1 MNTPAATRIVEP
13 SPGRVARLA
22 LDVPLPQLFDYRL
35 PDGVLAPPGSRA
47 IVPFGKRRVVGV
59 VIEVANASEIPAERL
74 KEVVAIAADSPP
86 LPPHWLALTR
96 FAADYYQRA
105 LGEVVLA
112 ALPPRLRRP
121 EPLARAPAAYAITE
135 TGREALG
142 SLPARSRTKR
152 TLLATLADAPVAAAA
167 LPLATDA
174 ARRSLRELLASGWVV
189 PHRSAIA
196 PVSPDERFALTA
208 AQSSAVD
215 AVLGARDRFEPFLVH
230 GVTGSGKT
238 EVYLRLAVET
248 VRAGKQA
255 LVLVPEINL
264 TPALEREFR
273 ACFPGD
279 LLVTLTSATADNERA
294 GSFIAAQE
302 GVARVVLGTRL
313 AVFTPLTD
321 LGLVIVDEEHDP
333 SFKQQE
339 GLRYS
344 ARDLAVWRAR
354 ESGCPVVLGSA
365 TPSLESWTNAHAGRY
380 RMIEL
385 PERARPGAVLPAVRT
400 LDLRAEPAKE
410 GLAASL
416 VAAIAARLERGEQSL
431 VFLNRR
437 GYAPVLG
444 CGACGWAAGCGRCA
458 AHLVVHLADR
468 RLACHHCGHTEP
480 IPRACPACGNVD
492 LFPFGRGT
500 QRVET
505 VLAAHF
511 PKARILRIDSDS
523 MRAKGRWEDT
533 ADAIRAGR
541 ADILVG
547 TQILAKGHDFPLV
560 TLVGV
565 LNADAALFAADYRAP
580 ERLFAQLEQVA
591 GRAGRADRPGEVLIQ
606 TRYPHHPLYRA
617 LVEHDY
623 ARFADALAEERRVAG
638 FPPFVHEAV
647 LRAESRD
654 IAEAIAFLRDAV
666 RALPSDRE
674 GVNVYDPVPMTLAR
688 LSGWERAHVL
698 AQSTSRRALQ
708 TLLAAWRTTL
718 SAMPRRAAVRWHFDV
733 DPIEF

>member
-1 MNTPAATRIVEP
+1 VEP
-13 SPGRVARLA
+13 PATTPVVDRPPGRVARVA
-22 LDVPLPQLFDYRL
+22 LDVPLPQLFDYL
-35 PDGVLAPPGSRA
+35 VPEGDGMVPGARVV
-47 IVPFGKRRVVGV
+47 VPFGKRRVVGIV
-59 VIEVANASEIPAERL
+59 VELADASEVPRERL
-74 KEVVAIAADSPP
+74 RPIAAVAKDAPP

-96 FAADYYQRA
+96 FAADYYQRP
-105 LGEVVLA
+105 LGEAMLS
-112 ALPPRLRRP
+112 ALPPRLRRA
-121 EPLARAPAAYAITE
+121 EPLVRSPAGFAITDAGRTALESLSARA
-135 TGREALG
+135 
-142 SLPARSRTKR
+142 RTKR
-152 TLLATLADAPVAAAA
+152 ALLAALVDAPVAATA
-167 LPLATDA
+167 PLLETDS
-174 ARRSLRELLASGWVV
+174 ARRSLREMLAAGWVA
-189 PHRSAIA
+189 PHRPVVA
-196 PVSPDERFALTA
+196 PVSPDARFALTA
-208 AQSSAVD
+208 AQTAAVD
-215 AVLGARDRFEPFLVH
+215 TVIGARSRFEAFLVH

-238 EVYLRLAVET
+238 EVYLRLAAEM
-248 VRAGKQA
+248 VRAGKQV
-255 LVLVPEINL
+255 LILVPEINL

-279 LLVTLTSATADNERA
+279 LLVTLTSAAAENERA
-294 GSFIAAQE
+294 ESFLAAQE

-313 AVFTPLTD
+313 AVFTPLPD
-321 LGLVIVDEEHDP
+321 LGLLIVDEEHDP

-354 ESGCPVVLGSA
+354 ESECPVVLGSA

-380 RMIEL
+380 RLIAL
-385 PERARPGAVLPAVRT
+385 PDRARPGAVLPTVRT
-400 LDLRAEPAKE
+400 VDLRAEPAKE
-410 GLAASL
+410 GLAESL
-416 VAAIAARLERGEQSL
+416 VAALAARLERGEQSL

-444 CGACGWAAGCGRCA
+444 CGACGWAAGCSRCT

-468 RLACHHCGHTEP
+468 RLACHHCGHVEP
-480 IPRACPACGNVD
+480 IPRACPTCGNVD

-505 VLAAHF
+505 ALAARF
-511 PKARILRIDSDS
+511 PGARILRIDSDS
-523 MRAKGRWEDT
+523 MRAKGRWADT
-533 ADAIRAGR
+533 ADAIREGH

-547 TQILAKGHDFPLV
+547 TQILSKGHDFPLV

-647 LRAESRD
+647 LRAESRE
-654 IAEAIAFLRDAV
+654 IAAAVAFLREAL

-698 AQSTSRRALQ
+698 AQSPSRRALQ
-708 TLLAAWRTTL
+708 TMLTEWRARVGSL
-718 SAMPRRAAVRWHFDV
+718 RVHGDVRWHFDV

>member
-1 MNTPAATRIVEP
+1 V
-13 SPGRVARLA
+13 A
-22 LDVPLPQLFDYRL
+22 LDVPLPQLFDYAL
-35 PDGVLAPPGSRA
+35 SDGDEAMPGARVV
-47 IVPFGKRRVVGV
+47 VPFGTRRVVGIV
-59 VIEVANASEIPAERL
+59 VEIADTSDVGPERL
-74 KEVVAIAADSPP
+74 RSVLAVARDAPP
-86 LPPHWLALTR
+86 LSAQWMALAR
-96 FAADYYQRA
+96 FAADYYQRP
-105 LGEVVLA
+105 LGEAMLA

-121 EPLARAPAAYAITE
+121 EPLVRAPAAYAITAA
-135 TGREALG
+135 GREALAT
-142 SLPARSRTKR
+142 LPPRARTKR
-152 TLLATLADAPVAAAA
+152 ALLTAFVES
-167 LPLATDA
+167 PLAAEAPALGTDA
-174 ARRSLRELLASGWVV
+174 ARKCVRELLAAGWVE
-189 PHRSAIA
+189 PHRRPAAPIA
-196 PVSPDERFALTA
+196 PEARFALTHAQRA
-208 AQSSAVD
+208 AVEAVN
-215 AVLGARDRFEPFLVH
+215 AARGRFEAFLVH

-238 EVYLRLAVET
+238 EVYLRLAADA
-248 VRAGKQA
+248 VRAGGQV

-273 ACFPGD
+273 TCFPGE
-279 LLVTLTSATADNERA
+279 LLVTLTSAAAENERA
-294 GSFIAAQE
+294 ASFIAAQE
-302 GVARVVLGTRL
+302 GTARVVLGTRL
-313 AVFTPLTD
+313 AVFTPLPD

-354 ESGCPVVLGSA
+354 ESQCPVVLGSA

-380 RMIEL
+380 RMIAL
-385 PERARPGAVLPAVRT
+385 PERARPGAALPTVRT
-400 LDLRAEPAKE
+400 VDLRAEPVKE
-410 GLAASL
+410 GLATSL
-416 VAAIAARLERGEQSL
+416 VAAVEARLARGEQSL

-468 RLACHHCGHTEP
+468 RLACHHCGHVEP
-480 IPRACPACGNVD
+480 IPRSCPTCGNVD

-500 QRVET
+500 QRVEN
-505 VLAAHF
+505 VLAARF
-511 PKARILRIDSDS
+511 PAARILRIDSDS
-523 MRAKGRWEDT
+523 MRAKGRWTDT

-623 ARFADALAEERRVAG
+623 ARFADALAEERRIAG

-647 LRAESRD
+647 LRAESREM
-654 IAEAIAFLRDAV
+654 AVAIGFLREAL
-666 RALPSDRE
+666 RALPPERE

-698 AQSTSRRALQ
+698 AQSPSRRALQ
-708 TLLAAWRTTL
+708 AMVGAWREKL
-718 SAMPRRAAVRWHFDV
+718 HGLRPHGAVRWHFDV

>member
-167 LPLATDA
+167 LPLVTDA

-468 RLACHHCGHTEP
+468 RLACHHCGHIEP
-480 IPRACPACGNVD
+480 IPRACPTCGNVD

-718 SAMPRRAAVRWHFDV
+718 SAMPRRGAVRWHFDV

>member
-1 MNTPAATRIVEP
+1 
-13 SPGRVARLA
+13 
-22 LDVPLPQLFDYRL
+22 
-35 PDGVLAPPGSRA
+35 PPGSRA

-167 LPLATDA
+167 LPLVTDA

-468 RLACHHCGHTEP
+468 RLACHHCGHIEP
-480 IPRACPACGNVD
+480 IPRACPTCGNVD
-492 LFPFGRGT
+492 LSPFGRGT

>member
-1 MNTPAATRIVEP
+1 MNIPATPPAAEHRQERIA
-13 SPGRVARLA
+13 RVA
-22 LDVPLPQLFDYRL
+22 LDVPLPQLFDYVQPEGTRA
-35 PDGVLAPPGSRA
+35 DPGARVV
-47 IVPFGKRRVVGV
+47 VPFGRRRVVGIV
-59 VIEVANASEIPAERL
+59 VETAAGSELPRERL
-74 KEVVAIAADSPP
+74 RPIVAVAKDAPP

-96 FAADYYQRA
+96 FAAEYYQRP
-105 LGEVVLA
+105 LGEAMLA
-112 ALPPRLRRP
+112 ALPPRLRRAQ
-121 EPLARAPAAYAITE
+121 PLVRSPAGYAITDA
-135 TGREALG
+135 GRAALG
-142 SLPARSRTKR
+142 SLSARARTKR
-152 TLLATLADAPVAAAA
+152 GILAA
-167 LPLATDA
+167 LAEAPLAAGAPLLGTDA
-174 ARRSLRELLASGWVV
+174 ARKGVRELLAAGWIE
-189 PHRSAIA
+189 PHRYAA
-196 PVSPDERFALTA
+196 PPLGLAERFSLTG
-208 AQSSAVD
+208 AQTAAVD
-215 AVLGARDRFEPFLVH
+215 AVSGARGRYEAFLLH

-238 EVYLRLAVET
+238 EVYLRLAADA
-248 VRAGKQA
+248 VRAGKQV

-273 ACFPGD
+273 ACFPGE
-279 LLVTLTSATADNERA
+279 LLVTLTSAAAENERA
-294 GSFIAAQE
+294 ASFIAAQE
-302 GVARVVLGTRL
+302 GAARVVLGTRL
-313 AVFTPLTD
+313 AVFTPLPD

-333 SFKQQE
+333 SFKQQD

-354 ESGCPVVLGSA
+354 ESQCPVVLGSA

-380 RMIEL
+380 RMIAL
-385 PERARPGAVLPAVRT
+385 PERARPGAVLPSVRAV
-400 LDLRAEPAKE
+400 DLRAEPAKE

-416 VAAIAARLERGEQSL
+416 VAAIEARLARGEQSL
-431 VFLNRR
+431 IFLNRR

-468 RLACHHCGHTEP
+468 RLACHHCGHVEP
-480 IPRACPACGNVD
+480 IPRACPTCGNVD

-500 QRVET
+500 QRVEN
-505 VLAAHF
+505 VLAAQF
-511 PKARILRIDSDS
+511 PTARILRIDSDS
-523 MRAKGRWEDT
+523 MRGKGRWADT
-533 ADAIRAGR
+533 ADAIRDGR

-547 TQILAKGHDFPLV
+547 TQILSKGHDFPLV

-647 LRAESRD
+647 LRAESRE
-654 IAEAIAFLRDAV
+654 IAAAIAFLREAL
-666 RALPSDRE
+666 RALPSERE

-698 AQSTSRRALQ
+698 AQSPSRRALQ
-708 TLLAAWRTTL
+708 TMLTAWRARIASLRTHGD
-718 SAMPRRAAVRWHFDV
+718 VRWHFDV

>member
-1 MNTPAATRIVEP
+1 VEEP
-13 SPGRVARLA
+13 GTTVVTEGRSGRVARVA
-22 LDVPLPQLFDYRL
+22 LDVPLPQLFDYL
-35 PDGVLAPPGSRA
+35 IPDGMDVIPGARVA
-47 IVPFGKRRVVGV
+47 VPFGPRRVVGV
-59 VIEVANASEIPAERL
+59 VVELADSSEVPRERL
-74 KEVVAIAADSPP
+74 RPIVDVAQHTPP
-86 LPPHWLALTR
+86 LPAHWLALTR
-96 FAADYYQRA
+96 FAADYYQRP
-105 LGEVVLA
+105 LGEAMLA
-112 ALPPRLRRP
+112 ALPPRLRRTESLVRSP
-121 EPLARAPAAYAITE
+121 VAYAITDA
-135 TGREALG
+135 GREALG
-142 SLPARSRTKR
+142 SLSARARTKR
-152 TLLATLADAPVAAAA
+152 ALLAALADAPVAANA
-167 LPLATDA
+167 PLLETDS
-174 ARRSLRELLASGWVV
+174 ARRSLRELRAADWIA
-189 PHRSAIA
+189 PHRPALA
-196 PVSPDERFALTA
+196 PVAPEERFPLTSAQA
-208 AQSSAVD
+208 AAVDGVSSAR
-215 AVLGARDRFEPFLVH
+215 GRFEAFLVH

-238 EVYLRLAVET
+238 EVYLRLAADT
-248 VRAGKQA
+248 VRVGKQV
-255 LVLVPEINL
+255 LILVPEINL

-279 LLVTLTSATADNERA
+279 LLVTLTSAAAENERA
-294 GSFIAAQE
+294 ESFLAAQE
-302 GVARVVLGTRL
+302 GSARVVLGTRL
-313 AVFTPLTD
+313 AVFTPLPA

-333 SFKQQE
+333 SFKQQD

-354 ESGCPVVLGSA
+354 ESACPVVLGSA

-380 RMIEL
+380 RVIEL
-385 PERARPGAVLPAVRT
+385 PERARPGAVLPTVRT
-400 LDLRAEPAKE
+400 VDLRAEPAKE
-410 GLAASL
+410 GVAPSL
-416 VAAIAARLERGEQSL
+416 VAAMEARLDRGEQSL

-444 CGACGWAAGCGRCA
+444 CGACGWAAGCSRCA

-468 RLACHHCGHTEP
+468 RLACHHCGHVEP
-480 IPRACPACGNVD
+480 IPRACPTCGNVD

-500 QRVET
+500 QRVESA
-505 VLAAHF
+505 LAARF
-511 PKARILRIDSDS
+511 PTARILRIDSDS
-523 MRAKGRWEDT
+523 MRAKGRWADT
-533 ADAIRAGR
+533 ADTIREGR

-647 LRAESRD
+647 LRAESRE
-654 IAEAIAFLRDAV
+654 ITAAIAFLREALH
-666 RALPSDRE
+666 ALPSDRE

-688 LSGWERAHVL
+688 LAGWERAHVL

-708 TLLAAWRTTL
+708 SMLTAWRTRL
-718 SAMPRRAAVRWHFDV
+718 HLLRSHSGVRWHFDV